1 VVNQAPAQSSETLDP
16 ETFRQEIRQWLEA
29 NCPPSLRKPATQ
41 EEQVWGGRRID
52 FPSEDAK
59 LWFERCV
66 EKGYCVPDW
75 PVEYG
80 GAGFTP
86 QQTDI
91 FKQEMAR
98 LKARAPQVN
107 LGIWMAGPV
116 ILEFGTE
123 EQKREHLPKI
133 ARGEIRWCQGYSEP
147 GAGSDLAG
155 LQCKAEDKGD
165 YFLVNGSKIWTS
177 YADKSDYIY
186 CLVRTDFNAPKREG
200 ITFLLFDMASEGV
213 STKPIELITGEKHF
227 CQTFFDNVKV
237 PKNAVLG
244 EINKGWTVA
253 KRVLEFERNMMS
265 DLGSTVATTLSPRSA
280 ADKYLEKNEK
290 GELKDTVL
298 REAIAR
304 HEVYKQAFDITQQRM
319 IDEFSQGAGNMD
331 IAMIF
336 KYCGTEEEKRKYE
349 LMLKIMG
356 ERALGWMDDKH
367 FSEEE
372 LSIPFDWMG
381 AKTHTIAGGTTEIQL
396 NIIAKRVL
404 GLPGVLS

>member
-1 VVNQAPAQSSETLDP
+1 MSSL
-16 ETFRQEIRQWLEA
+16 ETFREEIRQWLDA
-29 NCPPSLRKPATQ
+29 NCPASLRNPATQ
-41 EEQVWGGRRID
+41 EEQVWGGRHME

-59 LWFERCV
+59 RWFERCV
-66 EKGYCVPDW
+66 AKGYCVPEW
-75 PVEYG
+75 PVQYG
-80 GAGFTP
+80 GAGLDAE
-86 QQTDI
+86 QLQI

-98 LKARAPQVN
+98 IKARAPQVN

-123 EQKREHLPKI
+123 EQKQEHLPKI

-165 YFLVNGSKIWTS
+165 HFLLNGSKIWTS

-186 CLVRTDFNAPKREG
+186 CLVRTNFTVPKREG

-213 STKPIELITGEKHF
+213 TTRPIELITGERHF

-237 PKNAVLG
+237 PKSAVLG
-244 EINKGWTVA
+244 QINKGWKVA

-265 DLGSTVATTLSPRSA
+265 DLGSTVASTLSPRTA
-280 ADKYLEKNEK
+280 AEKYLGKDESGK
-290 GELKDTVL
+290 LKDVVL
-298 REAIAR
+298 RDAIAR
-304 HEVYKQAFDITQQRM
+304 HEVYKEAFDVTQKRM
-319 IDEFSQGAGNMD
+319 IDEFTLGAGNMNL
-331 IAMIF
+331 AMIF

-356 ERALGWMDDKH
+356 EQGLGWQDDQH
-367 FSEEE
+367 FNSQE
-372 LSIPFDWMG
+372 LSVPFDWMG

-404 GLPGVLS
+404 ELPGVLS

>member
-1 VVNQAPAQSSETLDP
+1 MGDLDS
-16 ETFRQEIRQWLEA
+16 FRQEIASWIDE
-29 NCPPSLRKPATQ
+29 NCPQSLRSPATQ
-41 EEQVWGGRRID
+41 EEQVWGGRHIK
-52 FPSEDAK
+52 FPSDDAK

-75 PVEYG
+75 PTEYG

-86 QQTDI
+86 EQTQI
-91 FKQEMAR
+91 FKEEMSR

-107 LGIWMAGPV
+107 LGIWMVGPV

-123 EQKREHLPKI
+123 EQKLEHLPKI

-155 LQCKAEDKGD
+155 LQTRAEDMGD
-165 YFLVNGSKIWTS
+165 HFVINGSKIWTS
-177 YADKSDYIY
+177 YADEADYIY
-186 CLVRTDFNAPKREG
+186 CLVRTDPDAPKRDG
-200 ITFLLFDMASEGV
+200 ITFLLFDMTSEGV
-213 STKPIELITGEKHF
+213 EAKPIELITGENHF

-237 PKNAVLG
+237 SKSAILG
-244 EINKGWTVA
+244 EMNKGWTVA

-265 DLGSTVATTLSPRSA
+265 DLGSTVASTLEPRSA
-280 ADKYLEKNEK
+280 ADRYMEKDSDGKLQNK
-290 GELKDTVL
+290 VL

-304 HEVYKQAFDITQQRM
+304 HEVYKQAFDVTQQRM
-319 IDEFSQGAGNMD
+319 VDEFTHGAGNMNT
-331 IAMIF
+331 AMIF

-356 ERALGWMDDKH
+356 EKALGWQDENNFADD
-367 FSEEE
+367 E
-372 LSIPFDWMG
+372 LLVPFDWMG
-381 AKTHTIAGGTTEIQL
+381 AKTHTIAGGTSEIQM

>member
-1 VVNQAPAQSSETLDP
+1 MES
-16 ETFRQEIRQWLEA
+16 FRNEIRAWLEA
-29 NCPPSLRKPATQ
+29 NCPPSLRTPAVQ
-41 EEQVWGGRRID
+41 EEQVWGGRRIK
-52 FPSEDAK
+52 FPSADAK

-66 EKGYCVPDW
+66 AKGYCVPDW

-80 GAGFTP
+80 GAGFNAE
-86 QQTDI
+86 QTQI

-98 LKARAPQVN
+98 IKARAPQVN

-155 LQCKAEDKGD
+155 LQTRAEDKGD
-165 YFLVNGSKIWTS
+165 HFLVNGSKIWTS
-177 YADKSDYIY
+177 YADESDYIY
-186 CLVRTDFNAPKREG
+186 CLVRTDFEAEKRDG
-200 ITFLLFDMASEGV
+200 ITFLLFDMASPGV
-213 STKPIELITGEKHF
+213 EAKPIELITGERHF

-237 PKNAVLG
+237 PKRAVLG
-244 EINKGWTVA
+244 EINKGWKVA

-265 DLGSTVATTLSPRSA
+265 DLGSTVASTLNPRGA
-280 ADKYLEKNEK
+280 ALQYMEKNNEGK
-290 GELKDTVL
+290 LSNAQL
-298 REAIAR
+298 RDAIAR
-304 HEVYKQAFDITQQRM
+304 HEVYKHAFDVTQKRM
-319 IDEFSQGAGNMD
+319 IDEFTHGAGDMN

-349 LMLKIMG
+349 LLLKIMG
-356 ERALGWMDDKH
+356 ERALGWQDEKH
-367 FSEEE
+367 FTEAE

-381 AKTHTIAGGTTEIQL
+381 AKTHTIAGGTSEIQL

>member
-1 VVNQAPAQSSETLDP
+1 LGDLNS
-16 ETFRQEIRQWLEA
+16 FRKEIHAWLEA
-29 NCPPSLRKPATQ
+29 NCPVSLRKPATQ
-41 EEQVWGGRRID
+41 EEQVWGGRHIS
-52 FPSEDAK
+52 FPNADAK
-59 LWFERCV
+59 LWFECCV
-66 EKGYCVPDW
+66 AKGYCVPDW

-80 GAGFTP
+80 GAGLTP
-86 QQTDI
+86 EQMQI
-91 FKQEMAR
+91 FRQEMAQ

-116 ILEFGTE
+116 ILEFGTP
-123 EQKREHLPKI
+123 EQKKEHLPKI

-155 LQCKAEDKGD
+155 LQTRAEDKGD
-165 YFLVNGSKIWTS
+165 HFLVNGSKIWTS

-186 CLVRTDFNAPKREG
+186 CLVRTDASGDKRDG
-200 ITFLLFDMASEGV
+200 ITFLIFDMALPGID
-213 STKPIELITGEKHF
+213 TKPIELITGERHF

-237 PKNAVLG
+237 PKSAVLG
-244 EINKGWTVA
+244 EINKGWKVA

-265 DLGSTVATTLSPRSA
+265 DLGSNAGTSMSARSA
-280 ADKYLEKNEK
+280 AEKYLGKHVSGEQK
-290 GELKDTVL
+290 GKLKDAVL

-304 HEVYKQAFDITQQRM
+304 HEVYKKSFDVTQRRM
-319 IDEFSQGAGNMD
+319 VDEFTLGAGDMN

-336 KYCGTEEEKRKYE
+336 KYCGTEEEKRKTE

-356 ERALGWMDDKH
+356 ERSLGWHDPQH
-367 FSEEE
+367 FSEGE
-372 LSIPFDWMG
+372 LSVPFDWMG

>member
-1 VVNQAPAQSSETLDP
+1 LSSLES
-16 ETFRQEIRQWLEA
+16 FREEIRQWLEA
-29 NCPPSLRKPATQ
+29 NCPASLRSPATQ
-41 EEQVWGGRRID
+41 EEQVWGGRHIE
-52 FPSEDAK
+52 FPSSDAK

-66 EKGYCVPDW
+66 AKGYCVPEW
-75 PVEYG
+75 PVQYG
-80 GAGFTP
+80 GAGFDAE
-86 QQTDI
+86 QLQI

-98 LKARAPQVN
+98 IKARSPQVN

-123 EQKREHLPKI
+123 EQKQEHLPKI

-165 YFLVNGSKIWTS
+165 HFLLNGSKIWTS

-186 CLVRTDFNAPKREG
+186 CLVRTNFTVPKREG
-200 ITFLLFDMASEGV
+200 ITFLLFDMALEGV
-213 STKPIELITGEKHF
+213 TTRPIELITGERHF

-237 PKNAVLG
+237 PKSAVLG
-244 EINKGWTVA
+244 QINKGWKVA

-265 DLGSTVATTLSPRSA
+265 DLGSTVASTLSPRSA
-280 ADKYLEKNEK
+280 AEKYIGKDENGK
-290 GELKDTVL
+290 LKDAVL
-298 REAIAR
+298 RDAIAR
-304 HEVYKQAFDITQQRM
+304 HEVYKEAFDVTQKRM
-319 IDEFSQGAGNMD
+319 IDEFTHGAGNLNL
-331 IAMIF
+331 AMIF

-356 ERALGWMDDKH
+356 ERGLGWQDEQH
-367 FSEEE
+367 FDTQE
-372 LSIPFDWMG
+372 LSVPFDWMG
-381 AKTHTIAGGTTEIQL
+381 AKTHTIAGGTSEIQL

-404 GLPGVLS
+404 ELPGVLS

>member
-1 VVNQAPAQSSETLDP
+1 MSSLES
-16 ETFRQEIRQWLEA
+16 FREEIRQWLDA
-29 NCPPSLRKPATQ
+29 NCPASLRSPATQ
-41 EEQVWGGRRID
+41 EEQVWGGRHIE
-52 FPSEDAK
+52 FPSADAR

-66 EKGYCVPDW
+66 AKGYCVPEW
-75 PVEYG
+75 PLEYG
-80 GAGFTP
+80 GAGFNP
-86 QQTDI
+86 EQLQV

-98 LKARAPQVN
+98 IKARAPQVN

-123 EQKREHLPKI
+123 EQKKEHLPKI

-165 YFLVNGSKIWTS
+165 HFLLNGSKIWTS

-186 CLVRTDFNAPKREG
+186 CLVRTDFTAPKRDG
-200 ITFLLFDMASEGV
+200 ITFLLFDMASAGV
-213 STKPIELITGEKHF
+213 TTRPIELITGERHF

-237 PKNAVLG
+237 PKSAVLG
-244 EINKGWTVA
+244 QINKGWKVA

-265 DLGSTVATTLSPRSA
+265 DLGSTVASTLSPRSA
-280 ADKYLEKNEK
+280 AEKYI
-290 GELKDTVL
+290 GKDDSGKVKDAVL
-298 REAIAR
+298 RDAIAR
-304 HEVYKQAFDITQQRM
+304 HEVYKQAFDVTQKRM
-319 IDEFSQGAGNMD
+319 IDEFTLGAGNMNL
-331 IAMIF
+331 AMIF

-356 ERALGWMDDKH
+356 ERGLGWQDDAH
-367 FSEEE
+367 FNYQE
-372 LSIPFDWMG
+372 LSVPFDWMG
-381 AKTHTIAGGTTEIQL
+381 AKTHTIAGGTSEIQL

-404 GLPGVLS
+404 DLPGVLS